1 MSFHSGLDSL
11 QIADL
16 RALCSDEFLR
26 GTALVKDALKGRK
39 PVRHTDRNS
48 LLLRKLWQKR
58 VWRNLITFTA
68 VVHMSLA
75 FVERPSAFSGPA
87 TALADSWP
95 IELCVC
101 LLYIA
106 DLVLHVSHKGWR
118 AFLASWKS
126 IELVATVVFLVDLV
140 TTAVGTAPM
149 QFSRTLRPLFVITK
163 RRHIRQYFSGIL
175 DALPQMLPVA
185 TILGVQ
191 MLVGAFAGTVLLSG
205 SAPSAGALSGLNA
218 THIATPPYCSVFV
231 PGCTDYFQDIS
242 TSLYTTYDLTKR
254 TNWPLV
260 LLPTLHRLPATA
272 LFFLVYVLVVH
283 FFVYRLLLATA
294 FGSFNAAS
302 AARFEARL
310 AASQLSVHDGFGL
323 LAPQGVLTKD
333 SFVQVGK
340 EVAPWHSEAA
350 LEVVFAACAHGGVM
364 QEQHFEAA
372 VRFLTLRS
380 TTKQVDN
387 GSVPPKTDSHQ
398 SSAMSVQVPLLAGA
412 ATSPVPLPG
421 LPQVRR
427 RCVVCC
433 SSRPV
438 QIALDVCI
446 IGAVVVELV
455 LTAKAFAG
463 QDPSGKALRVLSAV
477 SAGIAAAFAIEAL
490 TKLAL
495 IGFVRY
501 WGNNWNRLDALVAA
515 ASVLAVILQAA
526 DATRSANILKTAIL
540 LRAGRFFRIL
550 RLLRKSSSVFVA
562 IRQILPLLW
571 RLLCVLC
578 IVLYVFAIVGMEMLA
593 FRLAPT
599 EAHVQDSSYGTRGF
613 WSLNFDSFFGA
624 CVTVFSLLVETQS
637 AVLAEGA
644 MAAFDSWWPLLFFVG
659 FTVVVV
665 WLVMNVLVALIVQS
679 FNVHFSDAQR
689 YRAGDREVWQC
700 VLRTATAQVHGTCGG
715 LLVAPGEQLAPRVVF
730 SAREKLLDVNTRL
743 YGSQADLPVQVASG
757 AQTLLVWPEAESTIA
772 AQSGASMPCKGA
784 AHVKPHATV
793 RLRGNMGMYS
803 FIPAS
808 YLTDVTG
815 SVGSHSPSALYD
827 DAAVAECQDLLA
839 QAAARFHALSAQQRA
854 LVRVPLLSNI

>member
-1 MSFHSGLDSL
+1 M
-11 QIADL
+11 
-16 RALCSDEFLR
+16 
-26 GTALVKDALKGRK
+26 
-39 PVRHTDRNS
+39 RHTTRNA

-58 VWRNLITFTA
+58 LWRNLITFA
-68 VVHMSLA
+68 AIVHMALA
-75 FVERPSAFSGPA
+75 FVERPSAFSGPSS
-87 TALADSWP
+87 ALVDSWP
-95 IELCVC
+95 IELSVC

-149 QFSRTLRPLFVITK
+149 QFSRVLRPLFVITK
-163 RRHIRQYFSGIL
+163 RRHIRQYFSGII

-205 SAPSAGALSGLNA
+205 SAPSAGSLANLNS
-218 THIATPPYCSVFV
+218 THISTPPYCSVFV

-242 TSLYTTYDLTKR
+242 VSLYTTYDLTKR

-260 LLPTLHRLPATA
+260 LLPTLHQQPASA
-272 LFFLVYVLVVH
+272 LFFLVYVLIVH

-310 AASQLSVHDGFGL
+310 AASQRGVHDGFGL
-323 LAPQGVLTKD
+323 LAPRGSLSQGD
-333 SFVQVGK
+333 FVQVGK

-350 LEVVFAACAHGGVM
+350 LTVVFQACTSHGGM
-364 QEQHFEAA
+364 QETQFEAA
-372 VRFLTLRS
+372 IRFLTLRS
-380 TTKQVDN
+380 NTQQLPQAAVQVEG
-387 GSVPPKTDSHQ
+387 GSSVSGLG
-398 SSAMSVQVPLLAGA
+398 ALSVQQPLLEAGGA
-412 ATSPVPLPG
+412 GLGSRLPTVG
-421 LPQVRR
+421 QLCR
-427 RCVVCC
+427 RCNVCC
-433 SSRPV
+433 GSKPV
-438 QIALDVCI
+438 QITLDVCI
-446 IGAVVVELV
+446 IAAVVVELV

-463 QDPSGKALRVLSAV
+463 DDPSSRALKVLSAV
-477 SAGIAAAFAIEAL
+477 SAGIAAAFALEAV

-495 IGFVRY
+495 LGVRRY
-501 WGNNWNRLDALVAA
+501 WGNNWNRLDALVAT

-526 DATRSANILKTAIL
+526 DATRSANILKTTIL

-550 RLLRKSSSVFVA
+550 RLLRRSSSVFVA

-578 IVLYVFAIVGMEMLA
+578 IVLYVFAVVGMEMLA
-593 FRLAPT
+593 FRLEPG
-599 EAHVQDSSYGTRGF
+599 SSHLQQSAYGTRGF
-613 WSLNFDSFFGA
+613 WDLNFDSFYGA

-644 MAAFDSWWPLLFFVG
+644 MAAFDSWWPLLFFVA

-665 WLVMNVLVALIVQS
+665 WVVMNVLVALIVQS

-689 YRAGDREVWQC
+689 YEAGDREVWQC
-700 VLRTATAQVHGTCGG
+700 VLRTASVRLAAACGAQP
-715 LLVAPGEQLAPRVVF
+715 LPRVTF

-743 YGSQADLPVQVASG
+743 YGSQADLPVQVDQG
-757 AQTLLVWPEAESTIA
+757 
-772 AQSGASMPCKGA
+772 GA
-784 AHVKPHATV
+784 AHFNWGNAGADEALAASTV
-793 RLRGNMGMYS
+793 PFSPPVYADQQASRGARAALQGNMGMYS
-803 FIPAS
+803 FIPAAFLGRS
-808 YLTDVTG
+808 LDKAHPVRQL
-815 SVGSHSPSALYD
+815 SSQV
-827 DAAVAECQDLLA
+827 VQDLADCQALLE
-839 QAAARFHALSAQQRA
+839 QAAQRFRALSKQQQKHICLPEFCTQHSQQA
-854 LVRVPLLSNI
+854 